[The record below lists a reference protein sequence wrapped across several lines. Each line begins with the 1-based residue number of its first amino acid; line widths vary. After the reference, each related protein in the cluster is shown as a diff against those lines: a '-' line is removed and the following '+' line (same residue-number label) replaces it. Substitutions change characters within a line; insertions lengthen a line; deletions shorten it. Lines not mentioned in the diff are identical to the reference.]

1 MGLSRRKAR
10 VVAFKVLFQYD
21 QVKAEPQQA
30 LSYLYQEDEL
40 TAPKDQS
47 FAAELVYG
55 ALQHLTDID
64 EAIRRF
70 SREWDLSRMS
80 AVDRNIMRLAGYEI
94 LFMQPSEPVVA
105 IDEAVEIA
113 KKYGDENSPGFI
125 NAILD
130 RILGEKYGSVPG
142 T

>member
-1 MGLSRRKAR
+1 LSRRKAR
-10 VVAFKVLFQYD
+10 VVAFKVLFQFD

-40 TAPKDQS
+40 TAPREQS

-55 ALQHLTDID
+55 AIRHLADID

-80 AVDRNIMRLAGYEI
+80 AVDRNIMRLAAYEI

-113 KKYGDENSPGFI
+113 KRYGDHNSPGFI

>member
-10 VVAFKVLFQYD
+10 VVAFKVLFQFD

-40 TAPKDQS
+40 TAPREQS

-55 ALQHLTDID
+55 AIRHLADID

-80 AVDRNIMRLAGYEI
+80 AVDRNIMRLAAYEI

-113 KKYGDENSPGFI
+113 KRYGDHNSPGFI

>member
-1 MGLSRRKAR
+1 MSRRKAR
-10 VVAFKVLFQYD
+10 VVAFKVLFQFD

-40 TAPKDQS
+40 TAPREQS

-55 ALQHLTDID
+55 AIRHLADID

-80 AVDRNIMRLAGYEI
+80 AVDRNIMRLAAYEI

-113 KKYGDENSPGFI
+113 KDMATITRRVLLTPF
-125 NAILD
+125 
-130 RILGEKYGSVPG
+130 
-142 T
+142 

>member
-1 MGLSRRKAR
+1 M
-10 VVAFKVLFQYD
+10 LFQSD

-40 TAPKDQS
+40 TAPREQS

-55 ALQHLTDID
+55 AIRHLADID

-80 AVDRNIMRLAGYEI
+80 AVDRNIMRLAAYEI
-94 LFMQPSEPVVA
+94 LFHA
-105 IDEAVEIA
+105 A
-113 KKYGDENSPGFI
+113 
-125 NAILD
+125 L
-130 RILGEKYGSVPG
+130 
-142 T
+142 

>member
-1 MGLSRRKAR
+1 MSRRKAR
-10 VVAFKVLFQYD
+10 VVAFKVLFQFD

-40 TAPKDQS
+40 TAPREQS

-55 ALQHLTDID
+55 AIRHLADID

-80 AVDRNIMRLAGYEI
+80 AVDRNIMRLAAYEI

-113 KKYGDENSPGFI
+113 KRYGDHNSPGFI

>member
-10 VVAFKVLFQYD
+10 VVAFKVLFQFD

-40 TAPKDQS
+40 TAPREQS

-55 ALQHLTDID
+55 AIRHLADID

-80 AVDRNIMRLAGYEI
+80 AVDRNIMRLAAYEI

-113 KKYGDENSPGFI
+113 KRYGDHNSPGLLTPFRQ
-125 NAILD
+125 D
-130 RILGEKYGSVPG
+130 FG
-142 T
+142 